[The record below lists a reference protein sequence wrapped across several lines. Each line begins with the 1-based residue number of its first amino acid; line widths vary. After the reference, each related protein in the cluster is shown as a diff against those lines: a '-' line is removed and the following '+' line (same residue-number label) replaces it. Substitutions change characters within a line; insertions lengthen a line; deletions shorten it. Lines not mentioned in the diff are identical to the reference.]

1 MFEEAISNAINTTIQ
16 SFDITYCVVV
26 NILTYLV
33 IKRWDNSIESYNINT
48 WQKRLAFSIVSI
60 IVAIVYYLTGN
71 DIKTI
76 FNSII
81 LAPVSWS
88 WIFKPFCNK
97 FNIGYNK
104 DNDIK

>member
-16 SFDITYCVVV
+16 SFDITYCLVV

-88 WIFKPFCNK
+88 WIFKPLCNK

>member
-88 WIFKPFCNK
+88 WIFKPLCNK

-104 DNDIK
+104 DTDIK

>member
-16 SFDITYCVVV
+16 SFDLTYCIVV

-33 IKRWDNSIESYNINT
+33 IKRWDNTIESYNINT
-48 WQKRLAFSIVSI
+48 WQKRLAFGIVSI
-60 IVAIVYYLTGN
+60 IVAVVYYLTGN

-88 WIFKPFCNK
+88 WIFKPLCNK

>member
-88 WIFKPFCNK
+88 WIFKPLCNK